1 MSRDKISLFGS
12 TGFIGSHLVKLFP
25 NDFYCEPRENNNPQY
40 NTIVYAIG
48 SNTNYNMFDSLTK
61 DIDDNLVKL
70 NLVLENCKDRDI
82 NFIFLSSWFAYGKTG
97 KIVVNEWDQGE
108 VLGYYSICKL
118 AAEQMLKTFCS
129 VYNKKYKILRLA
141 NVYGDGDRF
150 SPQKNAFQYLTNE
163 IKLGKNIHLY
173 HNGDVTRD
181 FIHVDD
187 CCRSIRFLVDNGND
201 GKYNVSTG
209 HGEDLLSVLEFAKN
223 RYKSKSNFISCSPTK
238 FHEIV
243 QVKDI
248 CLDNTKLKSVN
259 GFDLNFRSVYDY
271 I

>member
-1 MSRDKISLFGS
+1 MSDNKISLFGS

-25 NDFYCEPRENNNPQY
+25 NDFYCEPRENNTPKY
-40 NTIVYAIG
+40 NTIIYAIG

-61 DIDDNLVKL
+61 DVNDNLVKL
-70 NLVLENCKDRDI
+70 NLVLENCKDRDV

-97 KIVVNEWDQGE
+97 KVVVNENDQGE

-118 AAEQMLKTFCS
+118 AAEQMIKTFCS

-141 NVYGDGDRF
+141 NVYGDGDKF
-150 SPQKNAFQYLTNE
+150 SLQKNALQYLINE
-163 IKLGKNIHLY
+163 IKHGRPVYLY
-173 HNGDVTRD
+173 HNGDVVRD
-181 FIHVDD
+181 FLHIED
-187 CCRSIRFLVDNGND
+187 CCRSIRFLVDNGGD

-209 HGEDLLSVLEFAKN
+209 RGYDMLSILEFARK
-223 RYKSKSNFISCSPTK
+223 RYESQSSFIPCPPTK

-248 CLDNTKLKSVN
+248 CLNNEKLRSVY
-259 GFDLNFRSVYDY
+259 GFDLNFRGVYDY
-271 I
+271 F

>member
-1 MSRDKISLFGS
+1 MLRDKISLFGS
-12 TGFIGSHLVKLFP
+12 TGFIGGHLVKLFP

-70 NLVLENCKDRDI
+70 NLVLENCKNRDI

-141 NVYGDGDRF
+141 NVYGDGDKF
-150 SPQKNAFQYLTNE
+150 SPKKNALQYLINE
-163 IKLGKNIHLY
+163 VKHGRDIDLY
-173 HNGDVTRD
+173 YGGYFLRD
-181 FIHVDD
+181 FLHVED
-187 CCRSIRFLVDNGND
+187 CCKFIRFLVDNGED

-209 HGEDLLSVLEFAKN
+209 RGENMRGILSSVKRRYQSRSSFNFCMPPSFHDL
-223 RYKSKSNFISCSPTK
+223 I
-238 FHEIV
+238 

-248 CLDNTKLKSVN
+248 CLDNSKLKSVN